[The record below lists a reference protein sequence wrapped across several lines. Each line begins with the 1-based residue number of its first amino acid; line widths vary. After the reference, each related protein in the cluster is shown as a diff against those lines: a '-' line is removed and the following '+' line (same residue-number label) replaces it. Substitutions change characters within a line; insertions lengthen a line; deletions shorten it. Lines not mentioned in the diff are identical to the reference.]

1 MKVSVGQFSQL
12 DKSRHKSD
20 TPETDVIQIHARRRI
35 YRTQQRKQQLTIS
48 TWTRTL
54 YVLSTWESGRRRRR
68 RRMIHVYAWEV
79 LALQGAHR
87 SVYSVKYDV
96 NTRGWTR
103 ERVKWER
110 WKKSEIA
117 RAATYRNRRSVRRS
131 CIVMLS
137 STSRRISL
145 YTSGY
150 IRCVIPPLFPT
161 ILFHTFPHYT
171 AMIVHFFRIYASFFS
186 CN

>member
-1 MKVSVGQFSQL
+1 MKVSLGQFSQL
-12 DKSRHKSD
+12 DKSRHD
-20 TPETDVIQIHARRRI
+20 DIPETDVIQIHARRRI

-54 YVLSTWESGRRRRR
+54 YVLSTWESGRRR
-68 RRMIHVYAWEV
+68 MIHVYAWEV

-87 SVYSVKYDV
+87 FVYSVKYDV

-117 RAATYRNRRSVRRS
+117 SSVATYRG
-131 CIVMLS
+131 IVGVCVDALWC
-137 STSRRISL
+137 SL
-145 YTSGY
+145 LLAVVSPSIHRVTY
-150 IRCVIPPLFPT
+150 V
-161 ILFHTFPHYT
+161 
-171 AMIVHFFRIYASFFS
+171 V
-186 CN
+186 

>member
-1 MKVSVGQFSQL
+1 MKVSLGQFSQL
-12 DKSRHKSD
+12 DKSRHD
-20 TPETDVIQIHARRRI
+20 DIPETDVIQIHARRRI

-54 YVLSTWESGRRRRR
+54 YVLSTWESGRRR
-68 RRMIHVYAWEV
+68 MIHVYAWEV

-87 SVYSVKYDV
+87 FVYSVKYDV

-117 RAATYRNRRSVRRS
+117 SSVATYRNRRSVRR

-145 YTSGY
+145 YTSSY
-150 IRCVIPPLFPT
+150 IRYVIPPLFPT
-161 ILFHTFPHYT
+161 ILFYTFPYLST
-171 AMIVHFFRIYASFFS
+171 T
-186 CN
+186 